1 MSIFDEPK
9 IDCHNHVFDPA
20 RFPYRADTP
29 YRPAGQELAT
39 ARQFREVMDAY
50 GVCHAL
56 LVGPN
61 SGYGTDNA
69 CLLDAIAGSDGR
81 CKGVAVVPND
91 VGTAELARLK
101 AAGIVGVAFNP
112 DLPRRGLLPRH
123 PGPAGQAGRPRSVPA
138 APGGGRPAA
147 AFPAAARAVGRAP
160 GRRPLRASGRGGRPA
175 AAGLPGAAGARARRA
190 GQRQAVGL
198 RQVLRA
204 GPPLC
209 RHVALCP
216 GAGGRVRPRCL
227 RLGLGLAVP
236 ARRSAHR
243 LRPAADPGPASL
255 PRPRRRRKLLWD
267 TPRRLFGFG

>member
-56 LVGPN
+56 LVGPELRLRHRQ
-61 SGYGTDNA
+61 
-69 CLLDAIAGSDGR
+69 CLPARCHRRQRRAVQGR
-81 CKGVAVVPND
+81 GGGAQRL
-91 VGTAELARLK
+91 GTAELARSR
-101 AAGIVGVAFNP
+101 
-112 DLPRRGLLPRH
+112 RRGSSASRSTRPSTTWTITST
-123 PGPAGQAGRPRSVPA
+123 PGPAGQAGRPRPVPA

-175 AAGLPGAAGARARRA
+175 ATGLPGAAGARAHRA

-198 RQVLRA
+198 QQVLRQA
-204 GPPLC
+204 HPFADTWPYV
-209 RHVALCP
+209 RAL
-216 GAGGRVRPRCL
+216 GT
-227 RLGLGLAVP
+227 
-236 ARRSAHR
+236 RS
-243 LRPAADPGPASL
+243 PSMPASGARTGRSCA
-255 PRPRRRRKLLWD
+255 PASASTTARC
-267 TPRRLFGFG
+267 